1 MSNSLAL
8 WQLRVLEERE
18 MLAQR
23 LTKLDQFIGNRQ
35 VIEDPITPD
44 FILLVRQQTVMKMYL
59 DILDERIARFNH
71 GP

>member
-23 LTKLDQFIGNRQ
+23 LTKLDQFVGNRQ
-35 VIEDPITPD
+35 VIEDPITPE
-44 FILLVRQQTVMKMYL
+44 FILLVRQQTAMKMYL
-59 DILDERIARFNH
+59 EILDERIVRFNH
-71 GP
+71 GS